1 MEDWISKEHWPENRF
16 LSGVLVPIIW
26 CLYTVEEVNRFLYTV
41 HSVQYSRAAVMWI
54 QVRTLLHYERLPMKD
69 ADPDPEGKEHL
80 RFITVHQEE
89 KLLNKRSQEENFLL

>member
-1 MEDWISKEHWPENRF
+1 
-16 LSGVLVPIIW
+16 
-26 CLYTVEEVNRFLYTV
+26 
-41 HSVQYSRAAVMWI
+41 
-54 QVRTLLHYERLPMKD
+54 MKD